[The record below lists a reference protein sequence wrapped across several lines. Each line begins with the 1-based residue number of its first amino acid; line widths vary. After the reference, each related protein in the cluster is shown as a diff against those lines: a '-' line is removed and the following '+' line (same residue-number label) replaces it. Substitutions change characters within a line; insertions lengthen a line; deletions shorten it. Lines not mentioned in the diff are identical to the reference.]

1 MNKAERDE
9 YVKYRLDSA
18 YKALDADKVL
28 VDNGFWSS
36 AVNRLYYSLFYGLNA
51 LLVANKIET
60 KTHTGL
66 KSHFSKY
73 FVKTGEFDKKYGKL
87 FSKLFAWRQKADY
100 SIVYDFDR
108 DTVMPL
114 FSEVKEMLDK
124 LSNKIDDKNKK

>member
-1 MNKAERDE
+1 MNREERDE

-18 YKALDADKVL
+18 YKALDAAKVL

-36 AVNRLYYSLFYGLNA
+36 AVNRLYYSLFYALNA

-60 KTHTGL
+60 KIHTGL

-87 FSKLFAWRQKADY
+87 FSKLFAWRQRADY
-100 SIVYDFDR
+100 SIVSDFDK

-114 FSEVKEMLDK
+114 FSEVKEMLDII
-124 LSNKIDDKNKK
+124 SNQINDKNN